1 LLTSRCADLIIT
13 EMDPKQNEPPY
24 REINEVIV
32 RASQASD
39 PPVSRRRR
47 VPRQSTS
54 WFGHY
59 RLGDDPEWADCEVVD
74 VSVIGIGA
82 CINAGGSEA
91 EVGQHITIEVRAAAG
106 GSVSLQLLG
115 EIRHAQRMAD
125 GRLRIGAEFS
135 GLSETECAILD
146 ALEHMA
152 IAW

>member
-1 LLTSRCADLIIT
+1 MPSS
-13 EMDPKQNEPPY
+13 
-24 REINEVIV
+24 
-32 RASQASD
+32 ASQASD

-59 RLGDDPEWADCEVVD
+59 RLGDAPEWGDCEVVD

-82 CINAGGSEA
+82 FISSLGSGVNL
-91 EVGQHITIEVRAAAG
+91 VGKRVTIEVRAAAG
-106 GSVSLQLLG
+106 GSVSLQLFG
-115 EIRHAQRMAD
+115 EIRHVQRMPD

-135 GLSETECAILD
+135 GLSETECAIRD
-146 ALEHMA
+146 ALEHMG